1 MNIIVKELF
10 SLISILGNKF
20 FVAMLV
26 NTLHRQLMHFPAIF
40 GLFWA
45 LFAYFGAVFGLSSPS
60 IWKIWLKICLQSR
73 DNLCGQICGCSQV

>member
-26 NTLHRQLMHFPAIF
+26 NTLHRQLMHFPAVF

-45 LFAYFGAVFGLSSPS
+45 LFAYFWGSFWTFKSKYLE
-60 IWKIWLKICLQSR
+60 
-73 DNLCGQICGCSQV
+73 NLVENMSTE